1 MNKRRV
7 VITGTGAI
15 TPLGNDVETLW
26 KGIREGKS
34 GIGPTTK
41 IDITE
46 FPSKIAGEIR
56 DFDPSAYM
64 DKKVARKMAYFAQYA
79 VAASTEAMSQAGLS
93 SENIDTERTAV
104 ILGNGI
110 GGFEIIESSYRVLF
124 DKGPSRIP
132 PMTIPKLISN
142 EGPGNVAMF
151 YGIHGPA
158 YTVTTACASGTD
170 AIGQAFHAIREGRSD
185 VVISGGT
192 EGCITEL
199 GIGGFS
205 VLKALSTQY
214 NDTPQKASRPFDK
227 DRDGFIIG
235 EGAGILILEDLER
248 AKKRGARI
256 LAEVAGYGSTSD
268 AYHLTAPD
276 PEGAGA
282 ASAMRIALEDAKMS
296 PEDIDYINAHGTS
309 TPTNDPVE
317 SQAIRRTF
325 KSHAD
330 TVAVSS
336 TKSMTGHLIAAA
348 GAVEA
353 IIGIKSIQD
362 SYLPGTVNLEEPGE
376 GCDLNYVRDKG
387 REGRVRAFM
396 SNSLGFGGHNGVIVI
411 KEYEE

>member
-7 VITGTGAI
+7 VVTGIGAI

-26 KGIREGKS
+26 NGIREGRS

-64 DKKVARKMAYFAQYA
+64 DKKAARKMAYFAQYA
-79 VAASTEAMSQAGLS
+79 VAATSEALEQSGLKS
-93 SENIDTERTAV
+93 SELDPAAASI

-110 GGFEIIESSYRVLF
+110 GGFEVIENSYRVLF

-132 PMTIPKLISN
+132 PMTIPKIISN
-142 EGPGNVAMF
+142 EGPGNIAML
-151 YGIHGPA
+151 YGVHGPA

-170 AIGQAFHAIREGRSD
+170 AIGHALNAIREGRSD
-185 VVISGGT
+185 VVISGGS

-205 VLKALSTQY
+205 VLKALSTNY
-214 NDTPQKASRPFDK
+214 NERPEKASRPFDK
-227 DRDGFIIG
+227 DRDGFVIA
-235 EGAGILILEDLER
+235 EGAGILILEELEH
-248 AKKRGARI
+248 AKRRGASI
-256 LAEVAGYGSTSD
+256 LAEVGGYGSTSD

-276 PEGAGA
+276 PEGKGA
-282 ASAMRIALEDAKMS
+282 AEAMRIALEDGGLK
-296 PEDIDYINAHGTS
+296 PEDVDYVNAHGTS

-325 KSHAD
+325 GAYAD
-330 TVAVSS
+330 TVRVSS
-336 TKSMTGHLIAAA
+336 TKSLTGHMIGAA

-362 SYLPGTVNLEEPGE
+362 AYLPGTSNLEEPDE
-376 GCDLNYVRDKG
+376 GCDLNYVTGAGEDGK
-387 REGRVRAFM
+387 VRAFI
-396 SNSLGFGGHNGVIVI
+396 SNSLGFGGHNGVIAI
-411 KEYEE
+411 KEYTE